1 MRLQESS
8 KGRTD
13 SLGVPGPLLRNK
25 WHIFR
30 LIKQIAAR
38 AKCWEETKILKTVIK
53 DYFYTSSVQGGQVVV
68 SSSGYKEIGIWIL
81 PPQQGKHSL
90 HKAHWSFLL
99 CSKWLAWSHWTPF
112 SGFCPLKHTNLGTF
126 RVCWD
131 PARAA
136 RSCYAMCP
144 SSVLSKVPNQG
155 TRVRRA
161 FLSHIQPKS
170 PDAAAAF
177 RSVQSLKWHPSRSI
191 LYHRP
196 GCPGCVLQSRVHVST
211 VCAGEQHPL
220 QPPRL
225 ESWGNPASGK
235 HGHPSSSP
243 YGDREFLLN

>member
-38 AKCWEETKILKTVIK
+38 AKCWEETKILKTLIK

-112 SGFCPLKHTNLGTF
+112 SGFCPLKHTIWGYSGCAETQQELQ
-126 RVCWD
+126 D
-131 PARAA
+131 PAMLCVQAVFYPRYQIKAPGWDELFSLIFSQSLQMQLQHSGLCRAWSDILAGAFFTIALDA
-136 RSCYAMCP
+136 RGVSCRAESMSALC
-144 SSVLSKVPNQG
+144 VQG
-155 TRVRRA
+155 NSTLCSHPGWRA
-161 FLSHIQPKS
+161 GEIQP
-170 PDAAAAF
+170 
-177 RSVQSLKWHPSRSI
+177 R
-191 LYHRP
+191 
-196 GCPGCVLQSRVHVST
+196 GST
-211 VCAGEQHPL
+211 AIHLPL
-220 QPPRL
+220 PM
-225 ESWGNPASGK
+225 ETVNSC
-235 HGHPSSSP
+235 
-243 YGDREFLLN
+243 